1 MPETRSRLLMLL
13 IGTLVAM
20 GASFWEAPYPSELRL
35 QHIPT
40 VVGII
45 GLWGVVAKRWLSP
58 LSVLCLLAF
67 LWLHLIGARWIYSYV
82 PYDSWATSLCGT
94 SLSELCGWQ
103 RNHYDRLV
111 HLASGV
117 LFEPP
122 VWEVV
127 QRRGLTGSG
136 VLAVVSVSVVLA
148 IRAVYEILEWAIS
161 LLFAPAYAE
170 SYNGQQGDMWDPQ
183 KDMALAGVG
192 AILMAAWLM
201 GRSRMARTAS
211 SAAGL
216 PGESPFAPRKD
227 VLSRS
232 ERRL

>member
-1 MPETRSRLLMLL
+1 MPETRFRLWLLL
-13 IGTLVAM
+13 IGTLVATA
-20 GASFWEAPYPSELRL
+20 GSFWEAPYPAELRL

-40 VVGII
+40 VVAIL
-45 GLWGVVAKRWLSP
+45 GLWGVVAKHWLGP
-58 LSVLCLLAF
+58 RSVLCLLAF
-67 LWLHLIGARWIYSYV
+67 LWLHIIGARWIYSFV
-82 PYDSWATSLCGT
+82 PYDDWAKSVCGT
-94 SLSELCGWQ
+94 SLSELYGWQ

-117 LFEPP
+117 LFVPP
-122 VWEVV
+122 VWEIL

-136 VLAVVSVSVVLA
+136 LLAGVSVSVVLA
-148 IRAVYEILEWAIS
+148 IGAVYEILEWTIS

-211 SAAGL
+211 TAEGL
-216 PGESPFAPRKD
+216 PRETPFAPR
-227 VLSRS
+227 
-232 ERRL
+232 